1 MTAFASSAGEGAFKS
16 LWRRAPLWRFCLLSA
31 AMLTLLFSLF
41 PPAPRQDEIVPLRSL
56 SANQATY
63 SPSQR
68 VARDTP
74 PTTGQAQASPQTVT
88 EPIRATPPNLK
99 ATNTSPSTSGSSPPR
114 QAVAPPINAG
124 PKAAELSL
132 APPGNVGAKQDG
144 PGAGDGLQNR
154 IQSGSILVSGFKLPL
169 PPGDWA
175 MLANSSLA
183 IPNSSGMSYFLGRI
197 EGKRLTGAVIVY
209 ALKSTL
215 KPGAGFE
222 MSKRCNDPN
231 AIFVA
236 NEGAAAFD
244 HQACWVIHTYFTPP
258 WQQWSDRDV
267 KIPNLT
273 RSAAGDMSAKG
284 VSYPQDFLAVQFFR
298 AEKWGVIDASYLFS
312 PESEGIKS
320 NAAPTFRDA
329 DWFPSNIRRFP
340 EKVAYAGKLKDW
352 GASFWPRFKDA
363 FSEGE

>member
-1 MTAFASSAGEGAFKS
+1 MTAFASGSGEGAFKS

-31 AMLTLLFSLF
+31 ALLTLLFSLF
-41 PPAPRQDEIVPLRSL
+41 PPGPRQDAILPVPPL

-63 SPSQR
+63 SPPQR

-74 PTTGQAQASPQTVT
+74 PPTAQPQASPQAAT
-88 EPIRATPPNLK
+88 EPVHATAPNRQAK
-99 ATNTSPSTSGSSPPR
+99 NGAPSTPVSPPPR

-124 PKAAELSL
+124 PKTAELSL

-144 PGAGDGLQNR
+144 PGAVEGQRDR
-154 IQSGSILVSGFKLPL
+154 IHSGSISVSGFKLPL

-183 IPNSSGMSYFLGRI
+183 IPNSSGMGYFLGRI

-215 KPGAGFE
+215 KPGTGFE
-222 MSKRCNDPN
+222 IFRGCNDPN

-236 NEGAAAFD
+236 NEGAVPLD
-244 HQACWVIHTYFTPP
+244 HQACWIIHTYFTPP
-258 WQQWSDRDV
+258 WQQWGDRAV
-267 KIPNLT
+267 KIATLT

-284 VSYPQDFLAVQFFR
+284 VSYPQDLLAVQFFR
-298 AEKWGVIDASYLFS
+298 AEKWGMINASYLFS

-320 NAAPTFRDA
+320 NTAPTPRDA
-329 DWFPSNIRRFP
+329 DWSPSNIQRYP

-352 GASFWPRFKDA
+352 GASFWPRFKEA